1 MTIDLRLKGSVQ
13 NEIVKVHIKAE
24 QRRNSRCAKQM
35 FLAETIRFW
44 RKCTQL
50 IDAAVNPAAH
60 QNSIIVRR
68 ASQCQNQSSSP
79 CVRIANTEACAPV
92 INRPRPLQY
101 MVGEARMAAH
111 TSRFA
116 SGRPVFAPALLSGG
130 REPHR
135 RACN

>member
-1 MTIDLRLKGSVQ
+1 MTIDLCLKQSVQ
-13 NEIVKVHIKAE
+13 NAIVKVHVKAE
-24 QRRNSRCAKQM
+24 RRRNSRCAKQM
-35 FLAETIRFW
+35 CLAETIRFW

-60 QNSIIVRR
+60 QNNSKARQPVPKSKQLSVRENSEHR
-68 ASQCQNQSSSP
+68 SLPPA
-79 CVRIANTEACAPV
+79 
-92 INRPRPLQY
+92 INLPRPLQY

-116 SGRPVFAPALLSGG
+116 SGRPVFAPAILYGG

-135 RACN
+135 RATI